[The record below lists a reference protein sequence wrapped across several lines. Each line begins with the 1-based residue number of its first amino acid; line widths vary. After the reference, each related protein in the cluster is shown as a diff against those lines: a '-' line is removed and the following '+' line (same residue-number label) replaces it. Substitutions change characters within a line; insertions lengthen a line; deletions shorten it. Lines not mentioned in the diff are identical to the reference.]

1 MLTMD
6 VFRQDAFKAISL
18 TGAVEKMGYVPGFLG
33 SIPGLVV
40 DTPIR
45 TTDVWV
51 EERTNAPV
59 LIQTSPRGSAPA
71 QKGGDQR
78 KARAFRTVRIADAS
92 RILSQ
97 ELQDIRAFGSETELK
112 QLAGEIGRRQ
122 QKMLADFDLT
132 NENMRLGVVQGM
144 VVDADGSIINNWYDD
159 FKQTQDAAFTF
170 QFSGTPTDGA
180 FLAQCN
186 AVNRQVLRRLQGV
199 GGSGVK
205 VHALV
210 DDVFWDAFV
219 KLTEVRET
227 YKYAMQATQLRNQFG
242 NAFASFE
249 YGSIMWHNYRGTDD
263 LSQVVVPSGTA
274 KFFPVN
280 AGIFQRALAPAESFE
295 FTNTLG
301 KQAYSWII
309 PDDKRN
315 MYADIEMYSYP
326 LYVCTMPQAL
336 QRGVMG

>member
-6 VFRQDAFKAISL
+6 VFKQDAFSAVSL
-18 TGAVEKMGYVPGFLG
+18 TTSVDKMGFVPGFLG
-33 SIPGLVV
+33 SIGGLIV

-59 LIQTSPRGSAPA
+59 LIQTSPRGSAPS

-78 KARAFRTVRIADAS
+78 KARAFRTVRIADGS
-92 RILSQ
+92 RILAH
-97 ELQDIRAFGSETELK
+97 ELQNIRAFGSETELK
-112 QLAGEIGRRQ
+112 QLAGEVARRQ
-122 QKMLADFDLT
+122 GKMLSDFDLT
-132 NENMRLGVVQGM
+132 NENMRLGVVQGL
-144 VVDADGSIINNWYDD
+144 VTDADGSVINSWYDD
-159 FKQTQDAAFTF
+159 FKQAQDAAFTF
-170 QFSGTPTDGA
+170 NFAGNPADGD
-180 FLAQCN
+180 FLVQCN
-186 AVNRQVLRRLQGV
+186 KVNRQVLRRLQGV

-210 DDVFWDAFV
+210 DDVFWDAFT
-219 KLTEVRET
+219 KLQEVRET
-227 YKYAMQATQLRNQFG
+227 YKYAMQALRLQNEYG
-242 NAFASFE
+242 KAFASFE
-249 YGSIMWHNYRGTDD
+249 YGSIVWHNYRGTDD
-263 LSQVVVPSGTA
+263 NSSVAVPQGTA

-295 FTNTLG
+295 FVNTLG
-301 KQAYSWII
+301 KASYSWII
-309 PDDKRN
+309 PDEKRN